1 MKARRITPE
10 SRIAVL
16 GAGCAGLTCAEFLRL
31 RGAKQVTVFE
41 ASDRAGGKVWSVPY
55 EGAPAGGRGLFE
67 AGTVFFVPGP
77 VWSHVL
83 SRYGVSTE
91 IAPMPS
97 VRIADLSRG
106 RIRHPLAVS
115 GGWSV
120 FQRLIQTG
128 RFLRMLERY
137 GPLMDQKPGLQAH
150 ARPDVAIPAGEWF
163 TQAGMPF
170 VRQVLLPIAGGA
182 QFGPGLDQ
190 VPALYVIRLL
200 TLLRRYPLVNQLRL
214 AMPQLRAGHDTV
226 WRRVA
231 QAHGVRFRE
240 AVQRLRR
247 LTDGTVE
254 VETTNGGYRFDAVIS
269 TLPPGKLAAIADF
282 SDAERVPWSRVRT
295 LSRVVLTARVSG
307 LPPRVFHA
315 PRFQDDGS
323 IPPAHP
329 YLQYEIDPG
338 CGWMTFHPFL
348 DGGRTVADAEAACRD
363 VVARLG
369 GRLESIEHRALIP
382 EWFPHFGEQEVRD
395 GLYDLLESTQGGG
408 NLWHASELF
417 SGISVPHAT
426 EYARQLVGRM
436 LPDTAE
442 DLTGSPLR

>member
-1 MKARRITPE
+1 MKARPITPE

-83 SRYGVSTE
+83 SRYGVSKE

-120 FQRLIQTG
+120 MQRLIQTG

-137 GPLMDQKPGLQAH
+137 GPVMDQKPGLQAH
-150 ARPDVAIPAGEWF
+150 ARPDLAMAAGEWF

-182 QFGPGLDQ
+182 QFGPQLDQ

-214 AMPQLRAGHDTV
+214 AMPQLRAGHEPYGAGLP
-226 WRRVA
+226 RRTTSDFGRPCNDSA
-231 QAHGVRFRE
+231 GSQTGRWKSRRRTADIGSTRSSAPFPQAE
-240 AVQRLRR
+240 SRR
-247 LTDGTVE
+247 S
-254 VETTNGGYRFDAVIS
+254 R
-269 TLPPGKLAAIADF
+269 TLPRPRRSRGRGC
-282 SDAERVPWSRVRT
+282 ER
-295 LSRVVLTARVSG
+295 
-307 LPPRVFHA
+307 
-315 PRFQDDGS
+315 
-323 IPPAHP
+323 
-329 YLQYEIDPG
+329 
-338 CGWMTFHPFL
+338 
-348 DGGRTVADAEAACRD
+348 
-363 VVARLG
+363 
-369 GRLESIEHRALIP
+369 
-382 EWFPHFGEQEVRD
+382 
-395 GLYDLLESTQGGG
+395 
-408 NLWHASELF
+408 
-417 SGISVPHAT
+417 
-426 EYARQLVGRM
+426 
-436 LPDTAE
+436 
-442 DLTGSPLR
+442 